1 MTKEDKKFIEQCRK
15 VIKGLNDMTIIH
27 PETSA
32 HFNKTTD
39 MLERKIKE
47 TEAKYLPQNERN

>member
-15 VIKGLNDMTIIH
+15 VIKGLNDFSIIQ
-27 PETSA
+27 PASAETM
-32 HFNKTTD
+32 NKATD

-47 TEAKYLPQNERN
+47 VEDKYLSSIK